1 LLVDAFECK
10 RFSVVSASALVV
22 AYGPGLKKQ
31 DEDKE
36 RAERRGGLYRRRL
49 RGVGE
54 GDAAAAVKAEY
65 TLSLADSVAGSPC
78 CW

>member
-1 LLVDAFECK
+1 MALLVDAFECK

-36 RAERRGGLYRRRL
+36 RAKEEEGFIDGG
-49 RGVGE
+49 
-54 GDAAAAVKAEY
+54 
-65 TLSLADSVAGSPC
+65 
-78 CW
+78 